1 MDNCVTS
8 NLAKIKGK
16 IGRRQR
22 VGRTESKEAER
33 KRRTRRVN
41 KGWQGKIGKNRGR
54 RWEKVGSKAVGVTR
68 TGK

>member
-1 MDNCVTS
+1 MTS
-8 NLAKIKGK
+8 NLAKIRGK

-22 VGRTESKEAER
+22 IGRTESKEAGK

-54 RWEKVGSKAVGVTR
+54 RREKAGSKVVGVIR

>member
-1 MDNCVTS
+1 MTS
-8 NLAKIKGK
+8 NLAKMRGK

-22 VGRTESKEAER
+22 VGRAESKEAGK

-41 KGWQGKIGKNRGR
+41 KGWQGKTGKDRGR
-54 RWEKVGSKAVGVTR
+54 RWEKAGSKAVGVIR